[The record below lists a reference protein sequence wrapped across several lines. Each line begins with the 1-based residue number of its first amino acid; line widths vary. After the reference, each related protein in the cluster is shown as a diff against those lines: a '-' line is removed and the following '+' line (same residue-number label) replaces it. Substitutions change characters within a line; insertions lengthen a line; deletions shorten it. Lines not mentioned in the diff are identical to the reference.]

1 MTASRRALGSWG
13 ERQARLYLE
22 AKGYTLLAANFRT
35 RNGEI
40 DLVTRQG
47 SELVFIEVKTRRGGA
62 FGGPEESISP
72 SRAERLAL
80 VAEEYMQSSG
90 CGSYDSESEWRIDL
104 VCLNL
109 DRGGKLLSI
118 DHIPNAVEF

>member
-1 MTASRRALGSWG
+1 MTASRRGLGSWG

-22 AKGYTLLAANFRT
+22 AQGYDVVAANFRT
-35 RNGEI
+35 RHGEI
-40 DLVTRQG
+40 DLVVRCG
-47 SELVFIEVKTRRGGA
+47 VELVFVEVKTRRGGT

-80 VAEEYMQSSG
+80 VAEEYMQSEG
-90 CGSYDSESEWRIDL
+90 NERYDSESEWRIDL

-109 DRGGKLLSI
+109 DRGGRLLSI
-118 DHIPNAVEF
+118 NHIPNAVEF

>member
-22 AKGYTLLAANFRT
+22 AHGYTLLAANFRT

-90 CGSYDSESEWRIDL
+90 CGPYDSESEWRIDL